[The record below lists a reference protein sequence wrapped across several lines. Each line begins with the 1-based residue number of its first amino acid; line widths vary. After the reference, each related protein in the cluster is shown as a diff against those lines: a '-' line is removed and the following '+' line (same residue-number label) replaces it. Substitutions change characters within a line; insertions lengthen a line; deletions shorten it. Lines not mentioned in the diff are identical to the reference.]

1 VARAKGDFTPSLK
14 SALHSLWIYPM
25 NRCKNPMNALTFIA
39 LCTVAATLFSVD
51 AAAQADVPRPQTQ
64 NESLVGGRTFPIGTL
79 RGKFMV
85 TNAPDVELD
94 GKPDRL
100 GAGARIRSDQNML
113 VMPGAIIGQKYLVN
127 YTRDAAGL
135 LREVWILTPT
145 EATASRES
153 LNKPF
158 LNVWPFTSNDT
169 LNTQ

>member
-1 VARAKGDFTPSLK
+1 
-14 SALHSLWIYPM
+14 M
-25 NRCKNPMNALTFIA
+25 NRCKTITNALTFIA
-39 LCTVAATLFSVD
+39 ACTAAI
-51 AAAQADVPRPQTQ
+51 AAAGLFPLTASAQDEVPRPQTQ

-100 GAGARIRSDQNML
+100 GAGARIRSGQNML
-113 VMPGAIIGQKYLVN
+113 VMPGAIVGQKYLVN

-135 LREVWILTPT
+135 LREVWILTPD

-153 LNKPF
+153 LDKP
-158 LNVWPFTSNDT
+158 LLSIWPFTSNDT
-169 LNTQ
+169 VNTQ

>member
-1 VARAKGDFTPSLK
+1 
-14 SALHSLWIYPM
+14 M
-25 NRCKNPMNALTFIA
+25 NRCKKKPTNALTSIA
-39 LCTVAATLFSVD
+39 LCTAAI
-51 AAAQADVPRPQTQ
+51 AAAGLFPLAASAQDEVPRPQTQ
-64 NESLVGGRTFPIGTL
+64 NESIMGGRVFPVGTL

-127 YTRDAAGL
+127 YTRDSAGL

>member
-1 VARAKGDFTPSLK
+1 
-14 SALHSLWIYPM
+14 M
-25 NRCKNPMNALTFIA
+25 NRCKKKPTNALTSIA
-39 LCTVAATLFSVD
+39 LCTAAI
-51 AAAQADVPRPQTQ
+51 AAAGLFPAAASAQDEVPRPQTQ
-64 NESLVGGRTFPIGTL
+64 NESLVGGRVFPVGAL

-85 TNAPDVELD
+85 TSAPDVELD

-100 GAGARIRSDQNML
+100 GAGARIRSGQNML
-113 VMPGAIIGQKYLVN
+113 VMPGAIVGQKYLVN

-135 LREVWILTPT
+135 LREVWILTPD

-153 LNKPF
+153 LDKPF

>member
-1 VARAKGDFTPSLK
+1 
-14 SALHSLWIYPM
+14 M

-85 TNAPDVELD
+85 TSAPDVELD
-94 GKPDRL
+94 GHADRL
-100 GAGARIRSDQNML
+100 APGARIRSEQNML
-113 VMPGAIIGQKYLVN
+113 VMAGAIVGQKYLVN

-135 LREVWILTPT
+135 LREVWTVSYTHLTLPT
-145 EATASRES
+145 KRI
-153 LNKPF
+153 
-158 LNVWPFTSNDT
+158 V
-169 LNTQ
+169 

>member
-1 VARAKGDFTPSLK
+1 
-14 SALHSLWIYPM
+14 M
-25 NRCKNPMNALTFIA
+25 NRCKKKPTNALTSIA
-39 LCTVAATLFSVD
+39 LCTAAI
-51 AAAQADVPRPQTQ
+51 AAAGLFAAAASAQDEIPRPQTQ
-64 NESLVGGRTFPIGTL
+64 NESLVGGRVFPVGTL

-85 TNAPDVELD
+85 TSAPDVELD

-100 GAGARIRSDQNML
+100 SAGARIRSDQNML

-135 LREVWILTPT
+135 LREVWILTPA

>member
-1 VARAKGDFTPSLK
+1 
-14 SALHSLWIYPM
+14 M

-64 NESLVGGRTFPIGTL
+64 NESMVGGRTFPIGTL

-85 TNAPDVELD
+85 TSAPDVELD
-94 GKPDRL
+94 GHADRL
-100 GAGARIRSDQNML
+100 APGARIRSEQNML
-113 VMPGAIIGQKYLVN
+113 VMAGAIVGQKYLVN

-135 LREVWILTPT
+135 LREVWILTPN

-153 LNKPF
+153 LSKPF
-158 LNVWPFTSNDT
+158 LNIWPFTSNDT
-169 LNTQ
+169 VNTQ